1 VFEYHWHDVIT
12 YDVMLVLLSFII
24 AWGEAWFFDFRM
36 IPLENKVD
44 FNFLSGSKTLVY
56 ILFHFLLCLL
66 LTVLLVSGT
75 RDLVW
80 SPGRRGRPGRGGRGR
95 RANAPA
101 RPWRDVA
108 ALHRDRRNPL

>member
-44 FNFLSGSKTLVY
+44 FIYLY
-56 ILFHFLLCLL
+56 
-66 LTVLLVSGT
+66 
-75 RDLVW
+75 
-80 SPGRRGRPGRGGRGR
+80 
-95 RANAPA
+95 
-101 RPWRDVA
+101 
-108 ALHRDRRNPL
+108 